1 MSKRPTLEKP
11 LPADALRRRGAL
23 KWLGSLAGLSVACAA
38 QPVASPPA
46 QPSLAPP
53 AANTAT
59 PAPATP
65 TIAMTAASTMTPT
78 PPAASAAPAVSAAP
92 ATATPPAPTP
102 TRPPVPAT
110 PAITQP
116 AQADQAAF
124 VRYAAQMRQLA
135 IDTGDQAYG
144 AIIVKGDRVV
154 GLGPSRVV
162 VNGDP
167 TAHAEMEAIRD
178 ASRRLGTPDLSGC
191 LMYSTSPP
199 CPMCESAAYW
209 ARLTRLIHG
218 PNAVDAGAPRLG
230 GCG

>member
-1 MSKRPTLEKP
+1 MSKRATLGKHP
-11 LPADALRRRGAL
+11 PAGALRRRGAL
-23 KWLGSLAGLSVACAA
+23 KWLGSLAGMSVACAA
-38 QPVASPPA
+38 QPVANPPT
-46 QPSLAPP
+46 QPSFAPP

-65 TIAMTAASTMTPT
+65 TIAMTVASTMTLT
-78 PPAASAAPAVSAAP
+78 PSAGPAI
-92 ATATPPAPTP
+92 ATHTPPAPTP

-110 PAITQP
+110 AAITQP

-124 VRYAAQMRQLA
+124 VRYAAEMRQLA
-135 IDTGDQAYG
+135 INTGDQAYG

-162 VNGDP
+162 VTGDP

-178 ASRRLGTPDLSGC
+178 ASRRLGSGDLSGC
-191 LMYSTSPP
+191 VMYSTSRP
-199 CPMCESAAYW
+199 CAMCESAAYW

-218 PNAVDAGAPRLG
+218 SNAVDAGAPRLG

>member
-1 MSKRPTLEKP
+1 MSKRATLGKHP
-11 LPADALRRRGAL
+11 AADALRRRGAL

-46 QPSLAPP
+46 QPALAPP

-65 TIAMTAASTMTPT
+65 TTPITATAT
-78 PPAASAAPAVSAAP
+78 PAASAAPAASATP
-92 ATATPPAPTP
+92 ATHTLPAPTP

-110 PAITQP
+110 AAIPQP
-116 AQADQAAF
+116 ARADKAGF
-124 VRYAAQMRQLA
+124 VRYAVQMRQLA

-154 GLGPSRVV
+154 GLGPSRVL

-178 ASRRLGTPDLSGC
+178 ASRRLGTLDLSGC
-191 LMYSTSPP
+191 VMYSTSPP

-209 ARLTRLIHG
+209 ARLTRLMHG

>member
-1 MSKRPTLEKP
+1 MGKRPTLEKP

-38 QPVASPPA
+38 QPAAEPPA
-46 QPSLAPP
+46 QALV
-53 AANTAT
+53 T
-59 PAPATP
+59 PQAGNAPATEP
-65 TIAMTAASTMTPT
+65 AAPANTMPASATPT
-78 PPAASAAPAVSAAP
+78 PATSTKAVPASL
-92 ATATPPAPTP
+92 TPAPTP
-102 TRPPVPAT
+102 PPVPIPPPISAT
-110 PAITQP
+110 SAITQP
-116 AQADQAAF
+116 ATADSAAF

-162 VNGDP
+162 VNADA

-178 ASRRLGTPDLSGC
+178 ASRRLGSGDLSGC
-191 LMYSTSPP
+191 VMYSTSRP
-199 CPMCESAAYW
+199 CAMCESAAYW
-209 ARLTRLIHG
+209 ARITRLIHG
-218 PNAVDAGAPRLG
+218 SNAADAGAPRLG

>member
-1 MSKRPTLEKP
+1 MSKRATLGKP
-11 LPADALRRRGAL
+11 IPADALRRRGAL

-38 QPVASPPA
+38 QPVASPPT

-53 AANTAT
+53 AVNTPT

-65 TIAMTAASTMTPT
+65 TTAMTASSTIAPT
-78 PPAASAAPAVSAAP
+78 PSAGV
-92 ATATPPAPTP
+92 ATAAHTQPAPTP
-102 TRPPVPAT
+102 TSPPVPAT
-110 PAITQP
+110 SSITQP
-116 AQADQAAF
+116 AQADKAAF

-167 TAHAEMEAIRD
+167 TAHAEIEAIRD

-191 LMYSTSPP
+191 VMYSTSPP
-199 CPMCESAAYW
+199 CAMCESAAYW